1 MNVLHG
7 LPEKVIFCSKCLM
20 SNQRPSS
27 SPEFVKKDSA
37 ISTAGFDNRGIC
49 DACNLAQ
56 LKKSIDWEKRFKLLE
71 SLCDKYRKG
80 DGSYDV
86 VVPGSGGK
94 DSIFVSHFL
103 KNRLGMNPL
112 TVTWAPHE
120 YTDIGLK
127 NMRNWL
133 SNGFSNI
140 LRTPNANIHA
150 LLTRSAFLNLVNP
163 FQPFIIGQKNLAPKI
178 AIEHNIKFIMYG
190 ENQSEAH
197 NNLSETETSL
207 MDFKHFVAKENT
219 NIFLGGKSIDQWEAE
234 GISKK
239 SLANYLPISEN
250 KWINFGGEVHY
261 MSFFIN
267 WSPNNN
273 YYYAKEHCN
282 FEQNPN
288 GRSEG
293 TYTRYAS
300 LDDKLDGQHYY
311 TMYIKFG
318 QGRAMNDANRDIRDG
333 YITRSEGLELVKK
346 YDGEFPSEHFKWALD
361 YMNITDQQYWDTINA
376 ARSPHLWELVNNK
389 WVLKK
394 PTV

>member
-1 MNVLHG
+1 
-7 LPEKVIFCSKCLM
+7 
-20 SNQRPSS
+20 
-27 SPEFVKKDSA
+27 
-37 ISTAGFDNRGIC
+37 
-49 DACNLAQ
+49 
-56 LKKSIDWEKRFKLLE
+56 
-71 SLCDKYRKG
+71 
-80 DGSYDV
+80 
-86 VVPGSGGK
+86 
-94 DSIFVSHFL
+94 
-103 KNRLGMNPL
+103 MNPL

-120 YTDIGLK
+120 YTDIGLR

-140 LRTPNANIHA
+140 LVTPNSNIHS
-150 LLTRSAFLNLVNP
+150 LLTKSAFLKLVNP

-178 AIEHNIKFIMYG
+178 ALEHNIKFIMYG
-190 ENQSEAH
+190 ENPAEA
-197 NNLSETETSL
+197 NGSSSETETSL
-207 MDFKHFVAKENT
+207 MDFKHFVAKENA
-219 NIFLGGKSIDQWEAE
+219 NIFLGGKSMDQWEAE

-239 SLANYLPISEN
+239 SLEHYLPISEKN
-250 KWINFGGEVHY
+250 WINFGGEVHH

-293 TYTRYAS
+293 TYTRYSS

-346 YDGEFPSEHFKWALD
+346 YDGEFPSEHFKWTLD
-361 YMNITDQQYWDTINA
+361 YLNITEQQYWDTINA
-376 ARSPHLWELVNNK
+376 ARSPHLWELTNNK
-389 WVLKK
+389 WFLKK
-394 PTV
+394 PTL